1 MKVIRRDELVK
12 RVIERTLLPE
22 TTVWQVFDA
31 IFDEISQALA
41 RGEAVH
47 ILRFGTFDLRHYPTR
62 MGVHPRTLE
71 KIPYPNR
78 IAPSFRSSR
87 TLKHF
92 LRQKIEE
99 AGISFEEISA
109 FHREKR
115 RRKATSS

>member
-22 TTVWQVFDA
+22 TTIWQVFDA

-92 LRQKIEE
+92 IRRRMEE
-99 AGISFEEISA
+99 SGISFEEIHS
-109 FHREKR
+109 REKR
-115 RRKATSS
+115 RRKATPS